1 MEIRDLSLTSFNLM
15 MCIRRGSVPRRM
27 ETSVEIENS
36 RIVCEANLDTEMR
49 NGNYEIDK
57 IGRSLRRDQ
66 MGWKH
71 ETLKCHSSNIRMKRD
86 IEISYS
92 IYSWKVKN
100 I

>member
-1 MEIRDLSLTSFNLM
+1 MENAD
-15 MCIRRGSVPRRM
+15 SVPGRM

-36 RIVCEANLDTEMR
+36 RIVYGVNLDIEMR
-49 NGNYEIDK
+49 NGNYEIGK
-57 IGRSLRRDQ
+57 IGRSLRRDR
-66 MGWKH
+66 MEWKH
-71 ETLKCHSSNIRMKRD
+71 ETLKCHSSNTRMKRDMD

>member
-1 MEIRDLSLTSFNLM
+1 M

-27 ETSVEIENS
+27 ETSVKIENS